1 MPLLYI
7 AQAATANGI
16 DLVSAGSQLG
26 IQFSATSYR
35 ASLNM
40 PIKQF
45 TSSLVLLSGKKF
57 ISQGS
62 KAYSPNSLYLTTSPS
77 YLSLGSKQ
85 YTSSS
90 TFISVTPAVPTP
102 YPSKVYPAGDLFIT
116 GNGYASGSGKQLKGY
131 TPTVTVVMT
140 GATQPTGN
148 ASSMLKGY
156 APTIITMTAPK
167 SFTLPMTM
175 YA

>member
-57 ISQGS
+57 ISLGN
-62 KAYSPNSLYLTTSPS
+62 KAYTPNSLYLTTSPT
-77 YLSLGSKQ
+77 YLSLGNKQ
-85 YTSSS
+85 YASPSA
-90 TFISVTPAVPTP
+90 FISVSAASPVP
-102 YPSKVYPAGDLFIT
+102 YPNKIYPTGDLFIT
-116 GNGYASGSGKQLKGY
+116 GNAYASGSGKQLKGY
-131 TPTVTVVMT
+131 APTVTVVMT
-140 GATQPTGN
+140 RATQPTGN

-156 APTIITMTAPK
+156 APTVITMTAPK
-167 SFTLPMTM
+167 AFTLPTAM